1 MCIYIYTKLYN
12 CVYTYLYMYNIGW
25 WFGTF
30 FIFPFIGNNH
40 HPNWLSYFSAGLKP
54 PTRIYIYTY
63 PIVRLC
69 NPWIFSQAGP
79 AELHDDAPWLNSKVG
94 PVALGDYCD
103 MGMVLSPEIWMWT
116 FIIFGIC
123 FIYII
128 HLSMESMGN
137 FSTSMSVYPRL
148 PMKCLNQSIY
158 EIDAQDDLASP
169 VPTIIPSLLDT
180 QPISGPKCID
190 HMPIWFWNWG
200 GGSRSLSHD
209 IYI

>member
-123 FIYII
+123 FIHNSSINGINGQCFHIYVSLSQVTHEMSQPI
-128 HLSMESMGN
+128 HLRDRCPGWSRQPGPN
-137 FSTSMSVYPRL
+137 HHP
-148 PMKCLNQSIY
+148 
-158 EIDAQDDLASP
+158 
-169 VPTIIPSLLDT
+169 
-180 QPISGPKCID
+180 QPIGYPANQWPKM
-190 HMPIWFWNWG
+190 HRSHANLVLELG
-200 GGSRSLSHD
+200 GW
-209 IYI
+209 

>member
-12 CVYTYLYMYNIGW
+12 FVYTYLYMYNTGW

-30 FIFPFIGNNH
+30 FVFPFIGNNH

-79 AELHDDAPWLNSKVG
+79 AELHHDAPWLNSKVR

-123 FIYII
+123 FIYNSSINGINGQFFHIYVSLSQVTHEMSQPI
-128 HLSMESMGN
+128 HLRDRCPGWSRRPGPN
-137 FSTSMSVYPRL
+137 HHP
-148 PMKCLNQSIY
+148 
-158 EIDAQDDLASP
+158 
-169 VPTIIPSLLDT
+169 
-180 QPISGPKCID
+180 QPIGYPANQWPKM
-190 HMPIWFWNWG
+190 H
-200 GGSRSLSHD
+200 RSHD
-209 IYI
+209 NLVLELGGW